1 MRAIFGEKSKNVSDN
16 SLRVP
21 KGTSG
26 RVINVR
32 VFRRTKGYELS
43 DGSISLVRIFI
54 AQIRKKYKLV
64 IKLPVDMEIKV

>member
-1 MRAIFGEKSKNVSDN
+1 MFLGINYCVKWRFLSKFEIFWSGRRKNVSDN

-32 VFRRTKGYELS
+32 VFRKAKGFELS
-43 DGSISLVRIFI
+43 DGSISLVLGI
-54 AQIRKKYKLV
+54 
-64 IKLPVDMEIKV
+64 P